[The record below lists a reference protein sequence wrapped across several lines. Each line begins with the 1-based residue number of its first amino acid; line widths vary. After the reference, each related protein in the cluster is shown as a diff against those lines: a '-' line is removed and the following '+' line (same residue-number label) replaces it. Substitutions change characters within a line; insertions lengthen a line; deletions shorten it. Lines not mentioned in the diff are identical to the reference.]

1 MIVIGIVGPPAGGK
15 STVAKII
22 AGEGLAWV
30 NADRLAH
37 ATLRLHEVKLMLRD
51 WFGDG
56 IFDTCGRVHRK
67 RLSQLVFGD
76 DAFSRQSLEYIEG
89 VVHPIVGQMASRK
102 LRRLAQGTSPG
113 VVLDAP
119 LLIEAEWHLQCDE
132 IWYIDSSWQ
141 QRVEWAVKRSWTA
154 DQLRQREMNQLSLPE
169 KRRHA
174 TRIIDNSQGPNHTQM
189 QVLDAWRE
197 LKNRSDAC
205 TDSRRSRS

>member
-15 STVAKII
+15 STVARII
-22 AGEGLAWV
+22 AGEGFAWV

-37 ATLRLHEVKLMLRD
+37 AALRLKDVKSKLRD
-51 WFGDG
+51 WFGDA
-56 IFDTCGRVHRK
+56 IFSEPDSVDRK
-67 RLSQLVFGD
+67 LLAQRVFGD
-76 DAFSRQSLEYIEG
+76 DASSRQSLEYIES

-102 LRRLAQGTSPG
+102 LTRLARRATPG

-119 LLIEAEWHLQCDE
+119 LLIEACWHLQCDE
-132 IWYIDSSWQ
+132 IWYVDSSWQ
-141 QRVEWAVKRSWTA
+141 QRVEWVAKRSWTP

-174 TRIIDNSQGPNHTQM
+174 TRMIDNSQGPNHTQQ

-197 LKNRSDAC
+197 LKDRSDAGRERLQ
-205 TDSRRSRS
+205 DRD